1 MIKNEGLE
9 KKIEAQNIQLLSL
22 QKANIELTTGS
33 KEIQKKMVKL
43 EATLDVFKQDFGVQK
58 IDLDPEQQEYLKKR
72 VEAKNSIEKQ
82 VKK

>member
-33 KEIQKKMVKL
+33 KELQKKVVKL
-43 EATLDVFKQDFGVQK
+43 EATMDVFKQDFGLQK
-58 IDLDPEQQEYLKKR
+58 VDLNPEQQEYLKKR
-72 VEAKNSIEKQ
+72 AEAKDSIEKQ
-82 VKK
+82 V